1 MAKKQASEAVV
12 TVQPETV
19 TTAPT
24 ETVAAQPAADS
35 TRHPSG
41 VELMSIE
48 QLVERFGRSKQFFT
62 DLIANDPA
70 FPTPKADGYSA
81 VEVAS
86 YLRDQPALDDQE
98 DEFVAEVFSGQLTI
112 PFAKPNPRSFISKA
126 SGHLDVKLNTENELP
141 GLRFYLG
148 GLIQQGAKMPDG
160 KPVSN
165 QREAIRYM
173 FRQITLEMKQRC
185 PLTPSAS

>member
-1 MAKKQASEAVV
+1 VAKQRTTPEPVV
-12 TVQPETV
+12 TQQSAE
-19 TTAPT
+19 A
-24 ETVAAQPAADS
+24 

-48 QLVERFGRSKQFFT
+48 QLAERFGRSKKFFE
-62 DLIANDPA
+62 DLILNDPL
-70 FPTPKADGYSA
+70 FPAPKADGYSA

-86 YLRDQPALDDQE
+86 FLRDQPSESEPEQ
-98 DEFVAEVFSGQLTI
+98 EFVTEVFDGTLKIQ
-112 PFAKPNPRSFISKA
+112 FARPNPASFISRA
-126 SGHLDVKLNTENELP
+126 NGHLDVKLNPEQELP

-148 GLIQQGAKMPDG
+148 ALIQQGAKMPDG

-165 QREAIRYM
+165 QREAIRYL
-173 FRQITLEMKQRC
+173 FRQITAEMKQKC

>member
-1 MAKKQASEAVV
+1 MAKPRTTQEPVV
-12 TVQPETV
+12 T
-19 TTAPT
+19 
-24 ETVAAQPAADS
+24 QPAADA

-48 QLVERFGRSKQFFT
+48 QLAERFGRTKKFFE
-62 DLIANDPA
+62 DLILNDPL
-70 FPTPKADGYSA
+70 FPAPKADGYSA

-86 YLRDQPALDDQE
+86 FLRDQTSESEPEEQ
-98 DEFVAEVFSGQLTI
+98 FVAEVFYGTLKI
-112 PFAKPNPRSFISKA
+112 PFARPNPSSFISRA
-126 SGHLDVKLNTENELP
+126 NGHLDLKLNAENELP

-148 GLIQQGAKMPDG
+148 ALIQEGAKMPDG

-173 FRQITLEMKQRC
+173 FRQITAEMKQKC